1 MKTLFV
7 SAFLSLVFAGACTSI
22 NDSATNTA
30 LLQLGT
36 NRERWQSKGIHD
48 YAFDYD
54 FAAMIQ
60 TRPLHI
66 EVRADTVNH
75 VTDRVTGETLPN
87 PGNPTVDSLF
97 ARVSSLIAHPSNG
110 IRIEYNGALG
120 FPESITSGTN
130 VPDTGY
136 TITVTNLAAQP

>member
-7 SAFLSLVFAGACTSI
+7 RGFFLLLAAGACTSI
-22 NDSATNTA
+22 NDSVTDTA
-30 LLQLGT
+30 LLQLNT
-36 NRERWQSKGIHD
+36 NRERWQSQEIDD
-48 YAFDYD
+48 YSFDYD

-66 EVRADTVNH
+66 EVRSDTVNH

-97 ARVSSLIAHPSNG
+97 ARVSSLITHPSNG
-110 IRIEYNGALG
+110 IRVQYNAAFG
-120 FPESITSGTN
+120 FPESITSDSN

-136 TITVTNLAAQP
+136 TITVTNLAPLP

>member
-7 SAFLSLVFAGACTSI
+7 SALLSLLVAGACSSI

-48 YAFDYD
+48 YSFDYD

-66 EVRADTVNH
+66 EVRADTVNR
-75 VTDRVTGETLPN
+75 VTDRVTGEILMN
-87 PGNPTVDSLF
+87 AGNPTVDSLF

-110 IRIEYNGALG
+110 IRVQYNAALG
-120 FPESITSGTN
+120 FPESITSGSN

-136 TITVTNLAAQP
+136 TITVTNLASLP

>member
-7 SAFLSLVFAGACTSI
+7 SAFLLLVSGACASI
-22 NDSATNTA
+22 NDSATDTA

-36 NRERWQSKGIHD
+36 NRERWQSHAIHD
-48 YAFDYD
+48 YGFDYD
-54 FAAMIQ
+54 FASMIQ

-66 EVRADTVNH
+66 EVRADTVNR
-75 VTDRVTGETLPN
+75 VTDRVSGEVLPN

-97 ARVSSLIAHPSNG
+97 ARVSSLIANPSNG
-110 IRIEYNGALG
+110 IRVQYNAALG

-130 VPDTGY
+130 VADTGY
-136 TITVTNLAAQP
+136 TITVTNLAPSP

>member
-7 SAFLSLVFAGACTSI
+7 SAFLSLVIASACTSI

-48 YAFDYD
+48 YTFDYD

-110 IRIEYNGALG
+110 IRVQYNAALG
-120 FPESITSGTN
+120 FPESITSGSN

-136 TITVTNLAAQP
+136 TITVTNLASLP